1 MTHILLRE
9 LDIPGIDDIDVYLA
23 NGGYEGLRKAVADHT
38 PDEVIDLVKASGLRG
53 RGGAGFPTGIKWS
66 FVPKDLFP
74 KYVTVNADESEP
86 GTFKDRQL
94 MEYNPH
100 QVLEGSLI
108 CAYAIQSETVYIYIR
123 GEYWDIADQLDEAI
137 ARAREHGFVGRNIL
151 GSDWNCEL
159 HTHRG
164 AGAYI
169 CGEETALLESLEG
182 KRGKPRIRPPFP
194 AVAGLYAKPTVIN
207 NVETL
212 ANLPYILEKGV
223 DAYRQFGTEDS
234 PGTKIFCL
242 SGHVNHPGNYELP
255 LGEDTTLR
263 KLIFEL
269 GGGTPSGLPVKA
281 ILPAGA
287 SAAVMPATDEVL
299 DTPLTYESLKPF
311 GTSLGSASLIILDE
325 SVNMAWAASKM
336 THFFSHES
344 CGQCTPCR
352 EGTYWLRRLY
362 ERLEAGEIDMADVDT
377 MNSVAGQMVGKC
389 ICALGD
395 FAANPVLATIK
406 HFKADYELFAAGEI
420 APAGIEEAPVTG
432 D

>member
-1 MTHILLRE
+1 MKHILLRE
-9 LDIPGIDDIDVYLA
+9 LDIPGIDDIEVYLA
-23 NGGYEGLRKAVADHT
+23 NGGYEGLSKAIADHT

-94 MEYNPH
+94 MENNPH
-100 QVLEGSLI
+100 QVIEGALI
-108 CAYAIQSETVYIYIR
+108 CAYAIQAETVYIYIR
-123 GEYWDIADQLDEAI
+123 GEYWDIADKLDETI
-137 ARAREHGFVGRNIL
+137 EQARKKGFIGKNIL

-159 HTHRG
+159 YTHRG

-169 CGEETALLESLEG
+169 CGEETALLNSLEG

-212 ANLPYILEKGV
+212 SNLPYILDKGV

-255 LGEDTTLR
+255 LGGDTTLR

-287 SAAVMPATDEVL
+287 SAAVMPANDEVL

-311 GTSLGSASLIILDE
+311 GTSLGSASVIILDE

-336 THFFSHES
+336 IHFFSHES

-362 ERLEAGEIDMADVDT
+362 DRLEAGEIDLEDMET

-395 FAANPVLATIK
+395 FAANPVVATIK

>member
-9 LDIPGIDDIDVYLA
+9 LDIPGIDDIEVYLA
-23 NGGYEGLRKAVADHT
+23 NDGYEGLRKAIADHT

-53 RGGAGFPTGIKWS
+53 RGGAGFPTGTKWS
-66 FVPKDLFP
+66 FIPKDIFP

-94 MEYNPH
+94 MENNPQ
-100 QVLEGSLI
+100 QVIEGALI
-108 CAYAIQSETVYIYIR
+108 CAYAIQAETVYIYIR
-123 GEYWDIADQLDEAI
+123 GEYWDIADHLDEAI
-137 ARAREHGFVGRNIL
+137 EHARKHGFIGKNIL
-151 GSDWNCEL
+151 GSGWNCEL
-159 HTHRG
+159 YTHRG

-182 KRGKPRIRPPFP
+182 KRGQPRIRPPFP

-212 ANLPYILEKGV
+212 SNLPYILREGV
-223 DAYRQFGTEDS
+223 DTYRQLGTDES
-234 PGTKIFCL
+234 PGPKIFCL
-242 SGHVNHPGNYELP
+242 SGHVNNPGNYELP
-255 LGEDTTLR
+255 MGGDTTLR

-287 SAAVMPATDEVL
+287 SAMVLPATDEVL

-311 GTSLGSASLIILDE
+311 GTSLGSASVIIMDE
-325 SVNMAWAASKM
+325 SVNMGWAASKM
-336 THFFSHES
+336 IHFFSQES

-362 ERLEAGEIDMADVDT
+362 DRLEAGEIDMEDVDR
-377 MNSVAGQMVGKC
+377 MNSVAAQMVGKC

-395 FAANPVLATIK
+395 FAADPVLGTIK
-406 HFKADYELFAAGEI
+406 HFKADYELIANGEI
-420 APAGIEEAPVTG
+420 APANVEEAPVTG

>member
-9 LDIPGIDDIDVYLA
+9 LDIPGIDDIEVYLA
-23 NGGYEGLRKAVADHT
+23 NGGYEGLRKAVTEHT

-53 RGGAGFPTGIKWS
+53 RGGAGFPTGTKWS
-66 FVPKDLFP
+66 FVPKDIFP

-94 MEYNPH
+94 MENNPQ
-100 QVLEGSLI
+100 QVIEGSLI
-108 CAYAIQSETVYIYIR
+108 CAYAIQAETVYIYIR
-123 GEYWDIADQLDEAI
+123 GEYWDIADGLDEAI
-137 ARAREHGFVGRNIL
+137 ERAREHGFVGENIL
-151 GSDWNCEL
+151 GSDWSCQL
-159 HTHRG
+159 YTHRG

-182 KRGKPRIRPPFP
+182 KRGQPRIRPPFP

-207 NVETL
+207 NIETL
-212 ANLPYILEKGV
+212 SNLPFILDKGV
-223 DAYRQFGTEDS
+223 DAYREFGTEDS

-255 LGEDTTLR
+255 LGGETTLR

-311 GTSLGSASLIILDE
+311 GTSLGSASVIILDE

-336 THFFSHES
+336 IHFFSHES

-362 ERLEAGEIDMADVDT
+362 ERLEKGEIDLADVDT
-377 MNSVAGQMVGKC
+377 MNSVAAQMVGKC

-395 FAANPVLATIK
+395 FAANPVMATIK
-406 HFKADYELFAAGEI
+406 HFKDDYEQIAAGEI
-420 APAGIEEAPVTG
+420 APASLEDTPVTG